1 MKIDAVISSPQSAVA
16 DSEAAQ
22 SSEAVNRRTLPA
34 TIADRLREMIIE
46 GELAAGARLNE
57 RELCDRLQ
65 VSRTPLR
72 EAFRLLSA
80 DGLVRMQPN
89 RGAHVVAL
97 SEKDIRESFEVMGAL
112 EALSGE
118 LACQRITDQEIAE
131 VQALTYEMQACHAR
145 KNLSSYYQVNRAIH
159 DRINAAG
166 HNELLSQVYQNI
178 NLRLQNL
185 RFRSNL
191 NPEKWDRAMREH
203 LEMAEALASRDGPR
217 LAHIMRQHLRRK
229 GEAVLENLKL
239 AAHVRDDAGTAD
251 IVGSFDETEE
261 T

>member
-16 DSEAAQ
+16 DSETAQ
-22 SSEAVNRRTLPA
+22 PSEAVNRRTLPA

-131 VQALTYEMQACHAR
+131 IQALTYEMQACHAR
-145 KNLSSYYQVNRAIH
+145 KNLSSYYHVNRAIH
-159 DRINAAG
+159 DRVNAAG

-191 NPEKWDRAMREH
+191 NHEKWDRAMREH

-217 LAHIMRQHLRRK
+217 LAQIMRQHLRRK

-239 AAHVRDDAGTAD
+239 AAHARDGAGTTD
-251 IVGSFDETEE
+251 TVGSFNETEE